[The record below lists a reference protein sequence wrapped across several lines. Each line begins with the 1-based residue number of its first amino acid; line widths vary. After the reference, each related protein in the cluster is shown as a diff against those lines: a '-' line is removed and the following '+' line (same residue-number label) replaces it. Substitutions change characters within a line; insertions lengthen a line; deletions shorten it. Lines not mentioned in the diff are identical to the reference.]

1 MLDER
6 KLAVLRAIVEDYVS
20 THEPVGS
27 KSLVDRHNLDVSP
40 ATIRNDM
47 AVLEEQGY
55 IAQPHTSAGRVP
67 TDKGY
72 RLFVDRLTHMKPLSA
87 AERRA
92 IQTYLAQAYG
102 LDDVVMRTVRLL
114 AQLTRQVAV
123 VQYPSLTRAV
133 VRHIEL
139 VRLAPEK
146 LLVVL
151 ITDTGRVEQRTV
163 DLPNPCDDE
172 DVSHLRALLNASLD
186 GRRLT
191 EAVTIVAGLT
201 DSVPPDGRPNAE
213 AVFSVIMAN
222 LMERNEERI
231 VLGGTANL
239 AAPDFSRGLRE
250 VLQALEEQVVLMRL
264 LGEASDESLLSVMI
278 GTENP
283 VEGLQN
289 HVAGDE
295 CVRFRRGD
303 TGATRR
309 ARPDTD
315 GLPRDDGS
323 GKRGGTVC
331 RRNPDG
337 ELVATEYYSVLGVRR
352 DAGPDEIKRAYR
364 RLARELHPDVNPDP
378 QTQERFKEIT
388 QAYEVLSDPEK
399 RQLYDMGGDPFGR
412 ADAGSAGAGGFGP
425 GFPFSDI
432 MDAFFGQA
440 AGGTARGPRSRA
452 RRGRNATIRVELDLS
467 ECAFGA
473 TRELTVDTAVVCP
486 TCSGEGTAPGTHP
499 ETCDVCGGRGEVS
512 QVARSFLGQVV
523 TSRPCPRCG
532 GFGTLL
538 PRPCPECDGD
548 GRVRTRRTIKVRI
561 PAGVEDGTH
570 IQLAGEGEVGPGGG
584 PPGDLFLE
592 IAQRP
597 HPIFERQGDDL
608 HCTVTIPMV
617 AAALGATLS
626 VESLDGPTD
635 IDIRPGTQSG
645 QVIPLYNHG
654 VQHLNSSGRGDLIIH
669 VTVETPA
676 RLDPEQE
683 KLLREL
689 AKMRGEEAPP
699 GKFSPGQHGFFSR
712 LRDAFNG
719 R

>member
-1 MLDER
+1 M
-6 KLAVLRAIVEDYVS
+6 
-20 THEPVGS
+20 
-27 KSLVDRHNLDVSP
+27 
-40 ATIRNDM
+40 
-47 AVLEEQGY
+47 
-55 IAQPHTSAGRVP
+55 
-67 TDKGY
+67 
-72 RLFVDRLTHMKPLSA
+72 
-87 AERRA
+87 
-92 IQTYLAQAYG
+92 
-102 LDDVVMRTVRLL
+102 
-114 AQLTRQVAV
+114 
-123 VQYPSLTRAV
+123 
-133 VRHIEL
+133 
-139 VRLAPEK
+139 
-146 LLVVL
+146 
-151 ITDTGRVEQRTV
+151 
-163 DLPNPCDDE
+163 
-172 DVSHLRALLNASLD
+172 
-186 GRRLT
+186 
-191 EAVTIVAGLT
+191 
-201 DSVPPDGRPNAE
+201 
-213 AVFSVIMAN
+213 
-222 LMERNEERI
+222 
-231 VLGGTANL
+231 
-239 AAPDFSRGLRE
+239 
-250 VLQALEEQVVLMRL
+250 
-264 LGEASDESLLSVMI
+264 
-278 GTENP
+278 
-283 VEGLQN
+283 
-289 HVAGDE
+289 
-295 CVRFRRGD
+295 
-303 TGATRR
+303 
-309 ARPDTD
+309 
-315 GLPRDDGS
+315 
-323 GKRGGTVC
+323 
-331 RRNPDG
+331 
-337 ELVATEYYSVLGVRR
+337 ATEYYSVLGVRR
-352 DAGPDEIKRAYR
+352 DAAPEEIKRAYR

-432 MDAFFGQA
+432 MDAFFGA
-440 AGGTARGPRSRA
+440 GAGGATARGPRSRA

-512 QVARSFLGQVV
+512 RVARSFLGQVV
-523 TSRPCPRCG
+523 TSQPCPRCG

-626 VESLDGPTD
+626 VESLDGPVD

-669 VTVETPA
+669 VTVETPS

>member
-1 MLDER
+1 
-6 KLAVLRAIVEDYVS
+6 
-20 THEPVGS
+20 
-27 KSLVDRHNLDVSP
+27 
-40 ATIRNDM
+40 
-47 AVLEEQGY
+47 
-55 IAQPHTSAGRVP
+55 
-67 TDKGY
+67 
-72 RLFVDRLTHMKPLSA
+72 
-87 AERRA
+87 
-92 IQTYLAQAYG
+92 
-102 LDDVVMRTVRLL
+102 
-114 AQLTRQVAV
+114 
-123 VQYPSLTRAV
+123 
-133 VRHIEL
+133 
-139 VRLAPEK
+139 
-146 LLVVL
+146 
-151 ITDTGRVEQRTV
+151 
-163 DLPNPCDDE
+163 
-172 DVSHLRALLNASLD
+172 
-186 GRRLT
+186 
-191 EAVTIVAGLT
+191 
-201 DSVPPDGRPNAE
+201 
-213 AVFSVIMAN
+213 
-222 LMERNEERI
+222 
-231 VLGGTANL
+231 
-239 AAPDFSRGLRE
+239 
-250 VLQALEEQVVLMRL
+250 
-264 LGEASDESLLSVMI
+264 
-278 GTENP
+278 
-283 VEGLQN
+283 
-289 HVAGDE
+289 
-295 CVRFRRGD
+295 
-303 TGATRR
+303 
-309 ARPDTD
+309 
-315 GLPRDDGS
+315 
-323 GKRGGTVC
+323 
-331 RRNPDG
+331 
-337 ELVATEYYSVLGVRR
+337 VATEYYSVLGVRR
-352 DAGPDEIKRAYR
+352 DAAQDEIKRAYR

-399 RQLYDMGGDPFGR
+399 RQMYDMGADPFAR
-412 ADAGSAGAGGFGP
+412 ADAGAPGGGFGA

-432 MDAFFGQA
+432 MDAFFGA
-440 AGGTARGPRSRA
+440 AGGARGPRSRA

-499 ETCDVCGGRGEVS
+499 ETCEVCGGRGEVS
-512 QVARSFLGQVV
+512 QVTRSFLGQVM

-532 GFGTLL
+532 GFGTIL

-592 IAQRP
+592 ISQLP

-626 VESLDGPTD
+626 VESLDGPVD

-645 QVIPLYNHG
+645 QVIPLYSHG
-654 VQHLNSSGRGDLIIH
+654 TQHLNSSGRGDLIIH